1 MIEGRATQRP
11 PIRFGVGVVDVTT
24 LIARCRQGDALAWE
38 ALVRGYQGRILG
50 LARHYM
56 RDPEEA
62 RDVAQEIFIRVYER
76 LDSFQG
82 GEKFV
87 PWMLSLARNCCID
100 RLRRIK
106 VRTPEHAVPIEDDP
120 QIPAEGPNAEQQ
132 AQSGE
137 SHELLYA
144 ALDKMT
150 ETNREIILLKE
161 IQGLKIEEIST
172 ILSVPIGTVKSR
184 SNRARNEL
192 ARRIRIL
199 DPSYGSAV

>member
-1 MIEGRATQRP
+1 
-11 PIRFGVGVVDVTT
+11 VVDVTT

-38 ALVRGYQGRILG
+38 ALVRGHQGRILG

-82 GEKFV
+82 SEKFV

-100 RLRRIK
+100 RLRRLK
-106 VRTPEHAVPIEDDP
+106 VRTPDHAVPIEEDP
-120 QIPAEGPNAEQQ
+120 QIPAEGLTAEQD
-132 AQSGE
+132 AQRGE
-137 SHELLYA
+137 RSALLYA
-144 ALDKMT
+144 ALDKMS

-172 ILSVPIGTVKSR
+172 MLSVPVGTVKSR

-192 ARRIRIL
+192 ARRIRGL
-199 DPSYGSAV
+199 DPSYGGAV

>member
-1 MIEGRATQRP
+1 M
-11 PIRFGVGVVDVTT
+11 VDVTT
-24 LIARCRQGDALAWE
+24 LIARCRRGDALAWE
-38 ALVRGYQGRILG
+38 ALVRKYQGRVLG

-62 RDVAQEIFIRVYER
+62 RDVAQDIFIRVYER

-82 GEKFV
+82 GERFV

-106 VRTPEHAVPIEDDP
+106 VRTPERAVPVEEDP
-120 QIPAEGPNAEQQ
+120 QIPAEGPSVEQQ
-132 AQSGE
+132 AATGE
-137 SHELLYA
+137 RAEMLYA
-144 ALDKMT
+144 ALDEMS
-150 ETNREIILLKE
+150 ETNREMILLKE
-161 IQGLKIEEIST
+161 IQGLKLEEIAT
-172 ILSVPIGTVKSR
+172 MLSVPVGTVKSR
-184 SNRARNEL
+184 SNRARSEL

>member
-1 MIEGRATQRP
+1 M
-11 PIRFGVGVVDVTT
+11 VDVTT

-38 ALVRGYQGRILG
+38 ALVRAYQGRILG

-62 RDVAQEIFIRVYER
+62 RDVAQEILIRVYER

-100 RLRRIK
+100 RLRRLK
-106 VRTPEHAVPIEDDP
+106 VRAPEHPVPVEDDP
-120 QIPAEGPNAEQQ
+120 QIPADIPTAEQELQ
-132 AQSGE
+132 REERHS
-137 SHELLYA
+137 LLYA
-144 ALDKMT
+144 ALDKMSA
-150 ETNREIILLKE
+150 TNREIILLKE

-172 ILSVPIGTVKSR
+172 LLAVPVGTVKSR
-184 SNRARNEL
+184 SNRARTEL
-192 ARRIRIL
+192 ARRIRVL